1 MKKISFILMT
11 LSTAI
16 MFLNADAK
24 TKANT
29 KTITGFDGVKV
40 EIQNPKRI
48 IALNST
54 TFEIIYELG
63 KASLVVG
70 VDNGTLFFPPAESI
84 TKLGH
89 PYRPSVEGM
98 ISLNPDLVISTE
110 DSLPKASVEQLRAAK
125 IPTLILQTSYAD
137 GYKGLEKRINTIAQV
152 LGTEKQG
159 KALIKKINKQIKD
172 LKAKVNKIKNKKAV
186 FFLYAH
192 SPSDASIYGKET
204 GSHFLIE
211 QIGAQN
217 AADFA
222 TGVKP
227 LTAEAMVQASPDS
240 IIMMQRGL
248 DAVGNLEGALK
259 MPGVGLTPAGQNK
272 KIFVVDNTVRWIG
285 PRFPQFA
292 DQLFNEVYGNN

>member
-1 MKKISFILMT
+1 MSKCSLIFMSVFLM
-11 LSTAI
+11 LSSIAH
-16 MFLNADAK
+16 AK
-24 TKANT
+24 TIK
-29 KTITGFDGVKV
+29 GFDGVRV
-40 EIQNPKRI
+40 EITHPKRI

-63 KASLVVG
+63 KADLVVG
-70 VDNGTLFFPPAESI
+70 VDNGALFFPPADSI

-98 ISLNPDLVISTE
+98 ISLKPDLVISTE
-110 DSLPKASVEQLRAAK
+110 DSLPKASVEQLRSAK
-125 IPTLILQTSYAD
+125 VPTLILQTSYED
-137 GYKGLEKRINTIAQV
+137 GYKGLERRISIIAKV
-152 LGTEKQG
+152 LGQEKQG
-159 KALIKKINKQIKD
+159 KALIAKINKQVQD
-172 LKAKVNKIKNKKAV
+172 LNKKAAAVEEKKKV

-192 SPSDASIYGKET
+192 SPSDASIYGKQT

-248 DAVGNLEGALK
+248 DAVGKLEGALK
-259 MPGVGLTPAGQNK
+259 MPGVSLTPAGKNK
-272 KIFVVDNTVRWIG
+272 DVFVVDNTVRWIG
-285 PRFPQFA
+285 PRFPEFA
-292 DQLFNEVYGNN
+292 AKLFNEVYNNN